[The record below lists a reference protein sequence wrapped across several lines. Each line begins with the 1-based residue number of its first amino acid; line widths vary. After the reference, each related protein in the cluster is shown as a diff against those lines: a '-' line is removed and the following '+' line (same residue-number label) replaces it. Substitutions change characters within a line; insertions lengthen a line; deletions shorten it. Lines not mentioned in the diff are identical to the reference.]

1 MVIKSILFNTDM
13 VRAILDGRKT
23 VTRRAIRPQ
32 PMGRLAYCMAG
43 YKHGSWG
50 YPGDTTYQ
58 FWGDEWK
65 VPKGLTSEERNR
77 YWTPPCHTDDILYVR
92 ETWNR
97 GYIEHSDA
105 YLCNE
110 AWFEEYHERDGSFLD
125 GISGYMYRA
134 DFDKSEERELHM
146 LWRPSVQ
153 MPKEA
158 ARLFLR
164 VTNVRVERLQEM
176 KISDIQAEGVVPI
189 SVNGGQW
196 QQLQMDFMKP
206 VWNRTIKKKDLSRY
220 GWDANPW
227 VWVIEF
233 ERCEKPLQF
242 ADVVAAPSADQ
253 SALMSVT

>member
-1 MVIKSILFNTDM
+1 MKPIIFNTDM
-13 VRAILDGRKT
+13 VKAILNGRKI
-23 VTRRAIRPQ
+23 VTRRVIKPQ
-32 PMGRLAYCMAG
+32 PLGKLCYCIAG
-43 YKHGSWG
+43 DKHGLWG
-50 YPGDTTYQ
+50 YPGPDTYKY
-58 FWGDEWK
+58 WGDEWK
-65 VPKGLTSEERNR
+65 KTEGLSSEESNR
-77 YWTPPCHTDDILYVR
+77 HWAPPCHTDDILYVR

-110 AWFEEYHERDGSFLD
+110 AWFEEYHKRDGSFLD

-146 LWRPSVQ
+146 LWRPSLH

-158 ARLFLR
+158 ARIFLR
-164 VTNVRVERLQEM
+164 VTDVRVERLQDM
-176 KISDIQAEGVVPI
+176 KMSDIQAEGVVPV

-196 QQLQMDFMKP
+196 QQWQMDYMKP
-206 VWNRTIKKKDLSRY
+206 VWNKTIKNRGRY

-233 ERCEKPLQF
+233 ERCDNPELLE
-242 ADVVAAPSADQ
+242 VSGNNG
-253 SALMSVT
+253 